1 MTRYHF
7 LLISMSILVI
17 SACSSTQKSTENSN
31 DPIVGVVNN
40 EVIYFSEL
48 IRQFN
53 RTSIKAD
60 ADVTID
66 SLSNEIVNFLP
77 LYIDYKAKLASAEQ
91 AGYFTDNEILNE
103 LNQYET
109 QTAFPY
115 WLENKV
121 TDELL
126 EELVKRSEVELNASH
141 ILITIP
147 ENTIPADTI
156 ITWNKLIEAREKA
169 LKGEDF
175 DSLSTIYSSTQM
187 GRSMGG
193 PLGFFSGGWA
203 VKTFE
208 DVAYSLNENEIS
220 MPFRSQFGY
229 HIIKLHEIRTSSTDR
244 LLSHVFLRVPSED
257 ELDEVLDQA
266 NIGYDEYMNGE
277 IDWANFVQNYSQ
289 DAQSGPMEGRIGW
302 VNYGRYDPR
311 FADVVMKIENQGD
324 VTEPFFSGYGVHI
337 VRLDSI
343 KAYPNEDVRRN
354 EILGRLKTLPRY
366 KENKTYTISN
376 IRKAGEESIN
386 SEVLDNFEKLIQS
399 NRGNSYSLLNIPY
412 ELLNETV
419 YSFNSE
425 IYNLSDYV
433 SWISTNT
440 DTSSTN
446 NYSYSYR
453 DSYFNSVAESHVV
466 TITKDVFP
474 EFKALSTEYLN
485 GLVIFKISEDSVW
498 NYSKSDSAS
507 IQALYNQN
515 PDKYRF
521 DNRYFYKRVSAA
533 NDSTLGVALQL
544 YQDGVAV
551 DSIRSK
557 VRGVLVRTD
566 IVNDVTIEPFDKL
579 IALNEGDVSDI
590 FDYRN
595 RPTAFILERK
605 ENARGMTYDEAYFRV
620 VSEYQPIRENDW
632 MERLRSI
639 FQAESYPSKI
649 TLELVQN
656 TLLK

>member
-48 IRQFN
+48 FRQFK

-169 LKGEDF
+169 LNGEDF

-399 NRGNSYSLLNIPY
+399 NRGNSYSLLNIPN

-498 NYSKSDSAS
+498 NYSKTDSAS

-521 DNRYFYKRVSAA
+521 DDRYFYKRVSAA

-620 VSEYQPIRENDW
+620 VSEYQPIREKDW

-639 FQAESYPSKI
+639 FQAKSYPSKI
-649 TLELVQN
+649 TLELVQI
-656 TLLK
+656 TLSK